1 MSRKDEYLRQV
12 RRALTVSRRQ
22 KAEILRDL
30 EEAFASG
37 REHGETEEQ
46 VAERL
51 GAPEE
56 FAACIQEQLDPPGQ
70 RQHRQRLCIG
80 TLLFL
85 ALAAFALWFYL
96 QSLRF
101 PKGIIGQ
108 ANSTTTIWVSGP
120 AWDLLPMI
128 LLPVAGLAALAAA
141 IFFTLRYFRKK

>member
-1 MSRKDEYLRQV
+1 MKVPTEGSAPALRF
-12 RRALTVSRRQ
+12 R
-22 KAEILRDL
+22 L
-30 EEAFASG
+30 E
-37 REHGETEEQ
+37 
-46 VAERL
+46 
-51 GAPEE
+51 
-56 FAACIQEQLDPPGQ
+56 PPGQ

-101 PKGIIGQ
+101 PSGIIGQ

-141 IFFTLRYFRKK
+141 IFLTLRYFRKK